1 MFKDLKGFVG
11 YVDKNDI
18 SAYIRKK
25 QKFPILSHED
35 ESRLA
40 TEWINNKTDKAAHAL
55 INSHLRLVVKIAMKF
70 RGYGLQLSELVSE
83 GNLGL
88 IQSLERFDLIIFSDI
103 SHLSSLLVPKT
114 IAPSYKHSI
123 DLCNL
128 VKSPSLSE
136 GGLKVSGFGIAFS
149 VPALVVL
156 TLYVSLLNVL

>member
-1 MFKDLKGFVG
+1 MLRAFCHF
-11 YVDKNDI
+11 NNI
-18 SAYIRKK
+18 S
-25 QKFPILSHED
+25 
-35 ESRLA
+35 
-40 TEWINNKTDKAAHAL
+40 
-55 INSHLRLVVKIAMKF
+55 
-70 RGYGLQLSELVSE
+70 
-83 GNLGL
+83 
-88 IQSLERFDLIIFSDI
+88 
-103 SHLSSLLVPKT
+103 VPKT